1 MCKVLLRKANYLQSE
16 ELTLFKK
23 AIKFAEQAHDGQYR
37 QTGEPYIIHPFAVTE
52 ILLNYKADVTT
63 LVAALLHDV
72 VEDTE
77 HSLEEVKLYF
87 GANVQYIVDGLTKV
101 KKQCGQKKALYEA
114 INFKK
119 LLLASQT
126 DIRVGIIKVIDRLHN
141 IKTLS
146 VKKPAKQVAYANET
160 LTLFAPLA
168 ERFGLYSIQNEL
180 ENLSF
185 QYLHKE
191 RYKKIHNLLTEYAPR
206 IQNNITNLRKG
217 ILSFYDTTLSFEISY
232 ELSPI
237 YSAYSQLQESQNVS
251 SVSRICITTASVL
264 DCYKIL
270 GMIHQLYKPTINYFE
285 DNIALENSHFNNNLK
300 TKINMNDTEQTI
312 IIQTQSAKTLK
323 DNGIFYL
330 LNSRTVDVQAISYKI
345 MNDIIVN
352 NNLLTTDP
360 IAFHNLVSYELFENT
375 ITAYTTDL
383 QPIYLPD
390 GATIIDFS
398 FSAFPKIAHSMKK
411 VKVNGMPVPLKTK
424 VSHFDVIEIH
434 FDLKQNLELEWLNYA
449 NTAKAQLM
457 IHQKL
462 S

>member
-1 MCKVLLRKANYLQSE
+1 M
-16 ELTLFKK
+16 
-23 AIKFAEQAHDGQYR
+23 
-37 QTGEPYIIHPFAVTE
+37 
-52 ILLNYKADVTT
+52 
-63 LVAALLHDV
+63 
-72 VEDTE
+72 
-77 HSLEEVKLYF
+77 
-87 GANVQYIVDGLTKV
+87 
-101 KKQCGQKKALYEA
+101 
-114 INFKK
+114 
-119 LLLASQT
+119 
-126 DIRVGIIKVIDRLHN
+126 
-141 IKTLS
+141 S

-168 ERFGLYSIQNEL
+168 ERFGLYSIQHEL
-180 ENLSF
+180 ENLAF

-191 RYKKIHNLLTEYAPR
+191 RYKKTHNLLTEYAPR

-345 MNDIIVN
+345 MNDTIVN
-352 NNLLTTDP
+352 NDLLTTDP
-360 IAFHNLVSYELFENT
+360 IAFHNLVSYELFENI